1 MKVLKNEA
9 KEGSKVYLEI
19 EIDND
24 TFEAAIE
31 RSYKKNV
38 KSINIPGFR
47 KGHAPRKFIEKM
59 YGEAIFYDDA
69 INYVIPGAYSE
80 AVQETGVDAVSQPE
94 VDIVKIGNGEGFV
107 FSALVTVKP
116 EVKLGDYKSLRV
128 EKNVKEVTDEDIDNE
143 IKQAQNNCAR
153 VTTFEEGTPEM
164 GDTVV
169 LDFDGSVDGVPF
181 EGGKAEGYNLELG
194 SGSFIPGFEEQL
206 AGKPLNEEVLVN
218 VTFPEDYHATELAGK
233 AAVFKCVMHSFN
245 KKELPALDDEFA
257 KDVSEFDTFDEYKAD
272 VAAKLKER
280 FEEAAKQTFENEVLE
295 KAAELMEVE
304 IPEAMVENQID
315 SYVDD
320 MKYRVESQGL
330 PFEQY
335 LQFTGMTVEKFRED
349 VRPQAEKGVR
359 VALLL
364 ENVAKAEDVKAT
376 DEDVEEEIKNLA
388 EAYNMEADK
397 VREIVSS
404 NKAQIEKDIVSK
416 KTVALLVE
424 SASAE

>member
-24 TFEAAIE
+24 AFDAAVE

-38 KSINIPGFR
+38 KSITIPGFR

-59 YGEAIFYDDA
+59 YGESVFYDDA
-69 INYVIPGAYSE
+69 VNFVVPDAYE
-80 AVQETGVDAVSQPE
+80 QAVKETEIDTVDRPE
-94 VDIVKIGNGEGFV
+94 IDIVKIGNGESFV

-128 EKNVKEVTDEDIDNE
+128 EKTVKEVTDEDIDKE
-143 IKQAQNNCAR
+143 IKQAQENCAR
-153 VTTFEEGTPEM
+153 VTTFEEGAPEM

-181 EGGKAEGYNLELG
+181 EGGKSEGYNLELG

-206 AGKPLNEEVLVN
+206 AGKPLNEEILVN
-218 VTFPEDYHATELAGK
+218 VTFPEDYHATDLAGK
-233 AAVFKCVMHSFN
+233 EAVFKCVMHSFN

-280 FEEAAKQTFENEVLE
+280 YEQEAANSYENEVLE

-304 IPEAMVENQID
+304 IPEVMIEKQTD
-315 SYVDD
+315 SYLDD
-320 MKYRVESQGL
+320 IRYRVESQGL
-330 PFEQY
+330 EFEQY
-335 LQFTGMTVEKFRED
+335 LRLTGTTEEKIKED
-349 VRPQAEKGVR
+349 IRPQSEKGVR
-359 VALLL
+359 VALLI
-364 ENVAKAEDVKAT
+364 ENVAKAENVEAT
-376 DEDVEEEIKNLA
+376 EEDIEAEIKNLA
-388 EAYNMEADK
+388 DEYSMEADK

-404 NKAQIEKDIVSK
+404 NYEQIKKDIVFK
-416 KTVALLVE
+416 KTINFLVE
-424 SASAE
+424 AASAE